1 MCLENAVWHEPE
13 PTLFRRRESVCR
25 TLRSSAGTKKG
36 RHITRVCPSAAA
48 ITKLEI
54 ELESKHEV
62 PRILTARDVAERGS

>member
-1 MCLENAVWHEPE
+1 
-13 PTLFRRRESVCR
+13 VCR
-25 TLRSSAGTKKG
+25 TLRSNAGIKKG
-36 RHITRVCPSAAA
+36 RQSVCPSAAA